1 MNCSCCACAAELT
14 AWRQPDRQISIHA
27 SIGSLRRIP
36 VRYFLKQCSVVLRCE
51 LLCSM
56 EFKCSKCPGLII
68 RSQGEKKKHKN
79 YHKDIDEEQ
88 ETVKGDG
95 VWHGEAVGG
104 GLEAVGGELEVE
116 GDGQEAGGSD
126 QEAEGGGQEAKG
138 GGQEAVGGDQEV
150 EGNRQEAAGSDQEA
164 EGGGQEAEGIRK
176 ETWGEGELVNQ
187 VFV

>member
-1 MNCSCCACAAELT
+1 
-14 AWRQPDRQISIHA
+14 
-27 SIGSLRRIP
+27 
-36 VRYFLKQCSVVLRCE
+36 
-51 LLCSM
+51 M

-79 YHKDIDEEQ
+79 YHKDLNEEQ
-88 ETVKGDG
+88 ENVKGDG

-104 GLEAVGGELEVE
+104 GLEAVGG
-116 GDGQEAGGSD
+116 D